1 VTETVDAQ
9 GDGDMTATDMSLL
22 ERAQQQGAP
31 LIDGD
36 RVTFVWEGESAP
48 GLIGDFN
55 QWGSSPTGITYLER
69 VVQNVWAVTLT
80 LPPDAY
86 MEYIFTSDP
95 DDDDARLL
103 DPLNPLQ
110 VSNGIGKVN
119 NYFLMPECHDPNLD
133 QFISGLPQGRVTR
146 HAISSESLVLGMRRD
161 VWLYHPPTKEPVPL
175 LVVLDGRDY
184 MRLAD
189 ITQMVANMIGLNL
202 IRPIALALI
211 DNAKQGR
218 FVEYNASEAA
228 VMMINTFVIPLAY
241 AHLKLI
247 DTDHQPGVW
256 GILGA
261 SMGGTQALYTAL
273 RQPQIFGKVIGQS
286 GAYNLQINGIDSI
299 VMKLVKDASRKD
311 LKLWLDCG
319 IYDTL
324 LDQNRAL
331 HTLLTARGYDVTY
344 REYNAGHNYSAWSMS
359 LPEALKT
366 LFPPE

>member
-1 VTETVDAQ
+1 MTDARDSTGGSDMKATEL
-9 GDGDMTATDMSLL
+9 SLL
-22 ERAQQQGAP
+22 ERAQQQGTP
-31 LIDGD
+31 LIDGE

-48 GLIGDFN
+48 GLVGDFN
-55 QWGSSPTGITYLER
+55 QWGQSPTGITYLER
-69 VVQNVWAVTLT
+69 VVPNVWAVTLT
-80 LPPDAY
+80 LPVDAY

-146 HAISSESLVLGMRRD
+146 HTISSESLVLGMRRD
-161 VWLYHPPTKEPVPL
+161 VWLYHPPTKAPVPL

-202 IRPIALALI
+202 IRPIALALL

-228 VMMINTFVIPLAY
+228 VMMINTFLIPLTY

-247 DTDHQPGVW
+247 DTDNQPGAW
-256 GILGA
+256 GIMGA
-261 SMGGTQALYTAL
+261 SMGATQALYTAL

-286 GAYNLQINGIDSI
+286 GVFNIQINGIDSL

-319 IYDTL
+319 TYDTL
-324 LDQNRAL
+324 LDSNRAM
-331 HTLLTARGYDVTY
+331 HALLKERGYDVAY
-344 REYNAGHNYSAWSMS
+344 HEFNAGHNYSAWSMS
-359 LPEALKT
+359 LPEALKV